1 MEPDFR
7 SDRMRSPEGKGRAK
21 AKLDEYLKTAPP
33 LKKSKVRYAAVRL
46 TPELYGFW
54 LMWHLEGGFEGLLS
68 EGMSRSSIYRRIRAF
83 RMIMGMHPDECKI
96 AGVTLN
102 LAQYQDEIRSKFS

>member
-1 MEPDFR
+1 METDFR
-7 SDRMRSPEGKGRAK
+7 SARMRSPEGKGRAK
-21 AKLDEYLKTAPP
+21 AKLDAYLKTAPP
-33 LKKSKVRYAAVRL
+33 LKKPKIRYAAVRL

-83 RMIMGMHPDECKI
+83 RMIMGEHPDECKI
-96 AGVTLN
+96 AGVTTN
-102 LAQYQDEIRSKFS
+102 LAQYQDAIRAKWS